1 MRSTTATP
9 FGKLAL
15 AHGISVCGD
24 VFFTVALANSL
35 FFSAATSE
43 ARTKVLLYLTLTM
56 APFALV
62 APFLGP
68 LLDRSRGGR
77 RLLMIVINGL
87 RGVVAF
93 MLANHINDALLYPF
107 ALVALALSKAQGIT
121 KNSLVP
127 ALVDDES
134 ELVLANSRLALL
146 SIVGGIAAAPIAG
159 LILKLLGG
167 EWVLRTGAFVFFFA
181 GAMAIGIPRAR
192 VVAGDETPAEKEMLH
207 LPSIVSAG
215 TAMGLVRGVVGFMT
229 FFIAFVLKF
238 HHEKNVV
245 FGLIFAASAVGN
257 GIGTLIAP
265 PLRRKLR
272 EEWMLV
278 GAITVPAVIL
288 VFAARVY
295 SVAALAGAAA
305 CVALSAAAARL
316 AFDSLLQRDAHD
328 AVRGRAIARFE
339 TRFQLIWVGGGLL
352 AVILAPTGSFHPFDG
367 KFGLF
372 LMALV
377 MLFVGFGY
385 LGAVRH
391 ADHQLPEVSPDP
403 KTLADAD
410 PGSDSESESGS
421 ESESRVRPPAPLFG
435 MLRRERDRARR

>member
-1 MRSTTATP
+1 LRSTTATP
-9 FGKLAL
+9 FGKLAV

-24 VFFTVALANSL
+24 VFFTVALADSL

-43 ARTKVLLYLTLTM
+43 ARTKVLLYLLLTV

-77 RLLMIVINGL
+77 RLAMIFINVL
-87 RGVVAF
+87 RGVIAF
-93 MLANHINDALLYPF
+93 ILANHINDALLYPL
-107 ALVALALSKAQGIT
+107 ALVALALSKSQGIT
-121 KNSLVP
+121 KNALVP

-146 SIVGGIAAAPIAG
+146 SILGGVAAAPLAG
-159 LILKLLGG
+159 IILKLLGG
-167 EWVLRTGAFVFFFA
+167 EWVLRTGGVVFFLA
-181 GAMAIGIPRAR
+181 GIMAIGIPRAR
-192 VVAGDETPAEKEMLH
+192 VVAGDETPAQKEMLQ

-215 TAMGLVRGVVGFMT
+215 TAMGFVRGVVGFMT

-238 HHEKNVV
+238 HNEANTV
-245 FGLIFAASAVGN
+245 FGFVFAMSAIGN
-257 GIGTLIAP
+257 GLGTLIAP
-265 PLRRKLR
+265 PLRRRVR

-278 GAITVPAVIL
+278 GAITIPAIAL

-295 SVAALAGAAA
+295 SVVALAAASA
-305 CVALSAAAARL
+305 FVALSAAAAKL

-328 AVRGRAIARFE
+328 AIRGRVIARFE

-352 AVILAPTGSFHPFDG
+352 AVVLAPTATFHPFDG

-391 ADHQLPEVSPDP
+391 ADALTHAPTSDPAPEVAGARPPEVPVQSRRASTRRAVDNG
-403 KTLADAD
+403 T
-410 PGSDSESESGS
+410 SSGS
-421 ESESRVRPPAPLFG
+421 GRP
-435 MLRRERDRARR
+435 